1 MEIFNTVLLNA
12 TKSVKPE
19 LFGIEIFNDDFYK
32 LIVLFALNLVIT
44 IIIGR
49 LIYYPFN
56 GKKKQFLFA
65 YLLIAAVGFFLCFA
79 LKAFKFNTGV
89 AIGLFALLGIIRFRT
104 DPIPIKDMS
113 YLFVFIGLS
122 MINAFSKKM
131 SLYEIVFINTAA
143 ITILYFM
150 ELFLKGKTI
159 TKPASME
166 LVYGNIAK
174 TNPEKRDEL
183 LAELTSQTGLKIER
197 VKIGKI
203 NLKTQEV
210 EIKVYYK
217 NS

>member
-1 MEIFNTVLLNA
+1 MGIFNTVLLKA
-12 TKSVKPE
+12 TKPVRPE

-32 LIVLFALNLVIT
+32 LNVIFALNLVIT
-44 IIIGR
+44 TIIGR

-56 GKKKQFLFA
+56 GKKKQFLFT
-65 YLLIAAVGFFLCFA
+65 YLLIASVVFFLCFA

-104 DPIPIKDMS
+104 DPIPIKEMS

-131 SLYEIVFINTAA
+131 SIYEIVFINTAA

-159 TKPASME
+159 TKPSSME

-174 TNPEKRDEL
+174 TNPERRDEL
-183 LAELTSQTGLKIER
+183 LAELTTQTGLNIER

-217 NS
+217 YS